1 MFRKK
6 NMSTPQF
13 RMTERHFKKIGPPS
27 RFRYAERRTLVRD
40 LILAPFWQT
49 VL

>member
-1 MFRKK
+1 
-6 NMSTPQF
+6 
-13 RMTERHFKKIGPPS
+13 MTERHFKKIGPPS
-27 RFRYAERRTLVRD
+27 RFRRAERCALVWD